1 MEGSWIGKSGRSPP
15 AYGMAAGMAKADTP
29 KGEGPKKK
37 AAKKPDAKP
46 YERPRGGE
54 ARSIAD
60 LVPEIGRTAFRK
72 FGFIQSSVVSRW
84 REIVGDRLAD
94 VTQPA
99 MIRFPAGQKAGG
111 TLHLTISGAH
121 APMLQHVAPDI
132 IASVNRFFGY
142 AAIATVRMTH
152 GQVTPA
158 APVQQPAMLKPVPAE
173 LGDSLRDIGDPE
185 LRTVLERMAAGLA
198 SASKIPKIS

>member
-1 MEGSWIGKSGRSPP
+1 
-15 AYGMAAGMAKADTP
+15 MAKDTETERP
-29 KGEGPKKK
+29 AKK
-37 AAKKPDAKP
+37 AKAKGGAKAVKPAP
-46 YERPRGGE
+46 RAYERPRGGA
-54 ARSIAD
+54 ARAIAD

-99 MIRFPAGQKAGG
+99 MIRFPAGTKAGG

-132 IASVNRFFGY
+132 VAAVNRFFGY
-142 AAIATVRMTH
+142 AAIAHVRMTH

-158 APVQQPAMLKPVPAE
+158 APAPPPPMLKPVPAE

-198 SASKIPKIS
+198 TPPKLPRID

>member
-1 MEGSWIGKSGRSPP
+1 MAPDVTKDAGQDEP
-15 AYGMAAGMAKADTP
+15 AKKAKA
-29 KGEGPKKK
+29 KK
-37 AAKKPDAKP
+37 AAKTAKP
-46 YERPRGGE
+46 KLRVYERPRGGE
-54 ARSIAD
+54 ARAISD

-84 REIVGDRLAD
+84 REIVGEKLAD

-99 MIRFPAGQKAGG
+99 MIRFPVGQKAGG

-121 APMLQHVAPDI
+121 APMLQHVAPDLM
-132 IASVNRFFGY
+132 AAVNRFFGY
-142 AAIATVRMTH
+142 AAIAHVRMTH

-158 APVQQPAMLKPVPAE
+158 PAVQPPAMLKPVPAE

-185 LRTVLERMAAGLA
+185 LRTVLERMAAGLGA
-198 SASKIPKIS
+198 APKLPRIS